1 MHFSGILTQSSP
13 SRTTL
18 PWKMGLTGCPE
29 MSVWN
34 YQSTL
39 CQMPEE
45 QKSHV
50 TNRSEQHQTWTVPLE
65 WCNQHKWL
73 TVI

>member
-1 MHFSGILTQSSP
+1 
-13 SRTTL
+13 
-18 PWKMGLTGCPE
+18 MGLTGCPE

-39 CQMPEE
+39 CQIPEE

-50 TNRSEQHQTWTVPLE
+50 TNRSEQPQTWIVPLE

-73 TVI
+73 TVL